1 MFIVENRGSPIVD
14 AYEKTIRA
22 SEIAPGTMKTV
33 KLINGEKVLVVNT
46 EGKFRGMGAICG
58 HFEWDLSDGRVQG
71 KKVVCAGHG
80 AIWDLETG
88 KAQFDEPTTDEPL
101 YDVAEEGGFLW
112 VRKRA
117 AEAVASQKDDTRQQA
132 V

>member
-33 KLINGEKVLVVNT
+33 KLINGEKVLLVNT
-46 EGKFRGMGAICG
+46 EGKFHGMGAICG

-71 KKVVCAGHG
+71 KKVVCAGQLPV
-80 AIWDLETG
+80 AR
-88 KAQFDEPTTDEPL
+88 PL
-101 YDVAEEGGFLW
+101 LPRHASSGQGHPSNPRLM
-112 VRKRA
+112 KRCG
-117 AEAVASQKDDTRQQA
+117 
-132 V
+132 

>member
-1 MFIVENRGSPIVD
+1 VD

-33 KLINGEKVLVVNT
+33 KLINGEKVLLVNT
-46 EGKFRGMGAICG
+46 EGKFHGMGAICG

-101 YDVAEEGGFLW
+101 YDIAEEDGFLW

-117 AEAVASQKDDTRQQA
+117 AEAVPSQKADTRPQA